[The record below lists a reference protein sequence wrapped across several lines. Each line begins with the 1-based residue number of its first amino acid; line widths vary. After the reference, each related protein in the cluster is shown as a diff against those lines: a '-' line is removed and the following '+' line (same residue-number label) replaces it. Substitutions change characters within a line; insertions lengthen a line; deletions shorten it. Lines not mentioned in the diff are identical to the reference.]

1 MKTAS
6 LLNDLVYHPEKV
18 QVTLLMETERSKE
31 IRICLK
37 EGQEMKDHHA
47 PFPIIVEVFE
57 GVIIFGVEGTPQTLQ
72 KGTLISLDANIV
84 HNLKAV
90 KDSIVRL
97 TISKADQLKR
107 VASLGETAV
116 STPATTGGGH

>member
-6 LLNDLVYHPEKV
+6 LLNDVIYHPERV
-18 QVTLLMETERSKE
+18 QITLMMETERSRE

-37 EGQEMKDHHA
+37 GGQEMKDHHA
-47 PFPIIVEVFE
+47 PFPIVVEVFE
-57 GVIIFGVEGTPQTLQ
+57 GEIIFGVEGTPLTLQ
-72 KGTLISLDANIV
+72 KGMLVSLAANIV

-97 TISKADQLKR
+97 TISKADQLQR
-107 VASLGETAV
+107 VVSLSGAATAETV
-116 STPATTGGGH
+116 TSND

>member
-6 LLNDLVYHPEKV
+6 LLNDVVYHPEKV
-18 QVTLLMETERSKE
+18 QITLMMETERSKE

-47 PFPIIVEVFE
+47 PFPIVVEVFE
-57 GVIIFGVEGTPQTLQ
+57 GEIIFGVEGTPLTLE
-72 KGTLISLDANIV
+72 KGMLISLAANIV

-97 TISKADQLKR
+97 TISKADQLQR
-107 VASLGETAV
+107 VASLGTTA
-116 STPATTGGGH
+116 ATGSQVD